1 VPIDR
6 AATLRNAE
14 KLLRQGKSEP
24 AIAEYLRVV
33 EDQPRDWNT
42 ANALGDLYVRA
53 AQPEKAVE
61 QFLRIADS
69 LNAEGFLPKAA
80 ALYKKVIKLKPDH
93 ERALL
98 QAASLAA
105 AQGTLA
111 DARSYLAAVEE
122 TRRARGDAEGAAE
135 IRIQIGTL
143 DPADYDGR
151 TRAAAAR
158 VEVGDVDG
166 AIRDLKQIAL
176 ELGGRGRHADAA
188 EALQAAVRLAPDAAD
203 LRRQIVDAYIAAED
217 FARARDCSTTAIEL
231 KWLAD
236 GLDLRGRHDEAV
248 EVRVE
253 AARLDPGDNEIRTLL
268 ARAFVDRGDL
278 GRASEYL
285 TTETAGDDPQLL
297 MMAAEVRLRAGQV
310 DEAVGIARRL
320 LSLDADRAAA
330 VAELGCAVAGAAPDA
345 GFAIVGLV
353 VETVVE
359 SRDWT
364 AAAALLNDFAGRA
377 PDHIPALMR
386 LVEVC
391 VDGGLES
398 RMCAAQAL
406 LADAYLAAGMTSE
419 ARFIAED
426 LVAREPW
433 EPENIDRFRRALVMM
448 NEPDPDGII
457 ADRLGGQSP
466 FTSTD
471 LNDLPSLEPARA
483 ETLDAPATHHAAHQ
497 AFDTSETPKT
507 SGTPESSETPETV
520 PPARSHAIDI
530 ESLLSEL
537 EPLPVSL
544 PAVQAKSENVEVDL
558 SIVLN
563 HLKRPQAETPVAPAP
578 PPAEH
583 QAAPSDADAPDLED
597 VFEQLR
603 GEATRNSMVTAAE
616 GEYRR
621 ALALHEAG
629 DIDGCIAALEEA
641 SRTPKLRFAT
651 ASMLGRIYKQ
661 KGSTEQA
668 VEWLERAAQA
678 PAPTPADYHALL
690 FELADGLEV
699 SGEVTRALA
708 VCLEL
713 QADAGSYRDIDERV
727 DRLAKT
733 QARG

>member
-14 KLLRQGKSEP
+14 KLLRQGKLEP

-42 ANALGDLYVRA
+42 ANGLGDLYVRA

-111 DARSYLAAVEE
+111 DARTFLVTLEE
-122 TRRARGDAEGAAE
+122 TRRARGDAEGAAQ

-143 DPADYDGR
+143 DPADYDAR

-166 AIRDLKQIAL
+166 AVRDLKQIAL
-176 ELGGRGRHADAA
+176 ELGGRGRHAEAA
-188 EALQAAVRLAPDAAD
+188 EALQGAARLAPDASD
-203 LRRQIVDAYIAAED
+203 LRRQIVDAYMTAED
-217 FARARDCSTTAIEL
+217 FARAREWSSTAPEL

-236 GLDLRGRHDEAV
+236 GLDLRGRHDDALD
-248 EVRVE
+248 VRSE
-253 AARLDPGDNEIRTLL
+253 AARLDPDDHEIRTLL

-278 GRASEYL
+278 SRAAEYL
-285 TTETAGDDPQLL
+285 TVETAGDDPELL
-297 MMAAEVRLRAGQV
+297 MLAAEIQVRAGQV
-310 DEAVGIARRL
+310 GEAVGIAGRL
-320 LSLDADRAAA
+320 LSVDATRAAA
-330 VAELGCAVAGAAPDA
+330 VGELGCSVAGSAPDA
-345 GFAIVGLV
+345 GFAIVGFVIETLV
-353 VETVVE
+353 ER
-359 SRDWT
+359 RDWI
-364 AAAALLNDFAGRA
+364 AAAALLSDFARHA
-377 PDHIPALMR
+377 PNHIPALMR

-398 RMCAAQAL
+398 RVYTAQAL

-433 EPENIDRFRRALVMM
+433 ERVNIERFRRALVMM
-448 NEPDPDGII
+448 NEADPDGII
-457 ADRLGGQSP
+457 AERLSGQSP

-471 LNDLPSLEPARA
+471 LNNDDL
-483 ETLDAPATHHAAHQ
+483 
-497 AFDTSETPKT
+497 
-507 SGTPESSETPETV
+507 SSFEAGREETV
-520 PPARSHAIDI
+520 ETVATQATLTTLTTLSPGTLESQVSLVPGPKARSHAIDI

-537 EPLPVSL
+537 EPLPVPL
-544 PAVQAKSENVEVDL
+544 PPVQAKSENVEVDL

-563 HLKRPQAETPVAPAP
+563 DLKRPAADVPVPTATQPT
-578 PPAEH
+578 ERE
-583 QAAPSDADAPDLED
+583 AASSDAAPDLEE

-603 GEATRNSMVTAAE
+603 GEATRKSMVTAAE

-629 DIDGCIAALEEA
+629 DIDACITALEEA
-641 SRTPKLRFAT
+641 SRTPKLRFVT

-661 KGSTEQA
+661 KGSTVLA

-678 PAPTPADYHALL
+678 PAPTPADYHELL
-690 FELADGLEV
+690 FELAEGLEV

-708 VCLEL
+708 VSLEL

>member
-1 VPIDR
+1 MPIDR

-14 KLLRQGKSEP
+14 KLLRQGKLEP

-53 AQPEKAVE
+53 AQPDRAVE

-69 LNAEGFLPKAA
+69 LSDEGFLPKAA

-111 DARSYLAAVEE
+111 DARSYLATVEE
-122 TRRARGDAEGAAE
+122 TRRARGDGEGAAQ

-143 DPADYDGR
+143 DPADYVGR
-151 TRAAAAR
+151 ARAAAAR

-176 ELGGRGRHADAA
+176 ELAGRGRHADAA
-188 EALQAAVRLAPDAAD
+188 EALQGAARLAPDAAD
-203 LRRQIVDAYIAAED
+203 LRRQIVDAYMAAED
-217 FARARDCSTTAIEL
+217 FPRAREWSSTAPEL

-253 AARLDPGDNEIRTLL
+253 AARLDPGDHEIRTLL
-268 ARAFVDRGDL
+268 ARAFVERGDL
-278 GRASEYL
+278 GRAAEYL

-297 MMAAEVRLRAGQV
+297 MIAADIRVRAGQV
-310 DEAVGIARRL
+310 DEAVSIVRRL
-320 LSLDADRAAA
+320 LSLDATRAAA
-330 VAELGCAVAGAAPDA
+330 VGELGCAVAETAPDA

-359 SRDWT
+359 SRDWV
-364 AAAALLNDFAGRA
+364 AAAALLSDFAGHA
-377 PDHIPALMR
+377 PNHIPALMR

-433 EPENIDRFRRALVMM
+433 ERVNIDRFRRALVMM
-448 NEPDPDGII
+448 NEPDPDAII

-471 LNDLPSLEPARA
+471 LNDLPSLEAGRA
-483 ETLDAPATHHAAHQ
+483 EIPDAPATRQTAHQ
-497 AFDTSETPKT
+497 TLDTSDTLQTP
-507 SGTPESSETPETV
+507 SQPPLPPG

-563 HLKRPQAETPVAPAP
+563 DLKRPPAEVPVAPAP
-578 PPAEH
+578 SPTER
-583 QAAPSDADAPDLED
+583 QAAPSDAPVPDLEE

-603 GEATRNSMVTAAE
+603 GEATRKSMVTAAE

-678 PAPTPADYHALL
+678 PAPTPADYHEVL
-690 FELADGLEV
+690 FELAEGLEV
-699 SGEVTRALA
+699 SGEVTRALD